1 MNRLNSNTL
10 QIVIPGDSPTHIGG
24 TTHLDRLSEY
34 GEVTLYS
41 TPPQNTD
48 EQIQRCI
55 NADIVLNS
63 RSSLTWPKL
72 VLQALP
78 RLKHISTT
86 SVGLDNIDIPEAHKL
101 GITISHQTG
110 NTATIVAEHEFAL
123 LLSVAR
129 QIPTQDKS
137 IRNGIWDPGEGQ
149 HMFLKGKTI
158 GIIGMGNTGIE
169 MAKFA
174 KAFGMNIISWTFN
187 PQKNRNLPADVTF
200 LEFDELLAK
209 SDVISLHTAL
219 SNETKYLIGK
229 REFELMKPSAILI
242 NGSRGGVIDTNAL
255 VDALNSKQLYGAGLD
270 VFETEPL
277 QLGHPLMNFDN
288 VVLTPH
294 AADATP
300 EGLDYLN
307 RDSVDHIIN
316 FIKGNPEG
324 IYQQ

>member
-1 MNRLNSNTL
+1 MNKPHSNTIK
-10 QIVIPGDSPTHIGG
+10 IVIPGDSPTHIGG
-24 TTHLDRLSEY
+24 TTHLDRLSKY

-41 TPPQNTD
+41 TPPKNTN

-63 RSSLTWPKL
+63 RSSLTWPKS

-86 SVGLDNIDIPEAHKL
+86 SVGLDNIDIFEAHKL

-129 QIPTQDKS
+129 QIPAQDKS

-149 HMFLKGKTI
+149 HIFLKGKTI
-158 GIIGMGNTGIE
+158 GIIGMGNTGTE

-174 KAFGMNIISWTFN
+174 KTFGMNIISWTFN
-187 PQKNRNLPADVTF
+187 PEKNRNLPVDVKF
-200 LEFDELLAK
+200 VEFDELLAK

-219 SNETKYLIGK
+219 SNKTKYLIGK
-229 REFELMKPSAILI
+229 REFNLMKPEAILI

-255 VDALNSKQLYGAGLD
+255 VDALNHKKIYGAGLD

-277 QLGHPLMNFDN
+277 QAGHPLLDFHN

-307 RDSVDHIIN
+307 RDSVDHIID
-316 FIKGNPEG
+316 FIKSNSKE

>member
-1 MNRLNSNTL
+1 MNTLSSNTL

-41 TPPQNTD
+41 TPPKNTN

-63 RSSLTWPKL
+63 RSSLTWPKS

-86 SVGLDNIDIPEAHKL
+86 SVGLDNIDIVEAQKL

-129 QIPTQDKS
+129 QIPAQDKS
-137 IRNGIWDPGEGQ
+137 IRDGIWDPGEGR
-149 HMFLKGKTI
+149 HIFLKGKTI
-158 GIIGMGNTGIE
+158 GIIGMGNTGTE

-174 KAFGMNIISWTFN
+174 TAFGMNVISWTFN
-187 PQKNRNLPADVTF
+187 PEKNRNLPVDVTF
-200 LEFDELLAK
+200 LEFDELLAT

-219 SNETKYLIGK
+219 SNETRYLIGK
-229 REFELMKPSAILI
+229 RELSLMKPEAILI
-242 NGSRGGVIDTNAL
+242 NGSRGGVIDTDAL
-255 VDALNSKQLYGAGLD
+255 VDALTHQKLYGAGLD

-277 QLGHPLMNFDN
+277 QAAHPLMRFNN

-316 FIKGNPEG
+316 FIEGNPKG
-324 IYQQ
+324 LYQS